1 MDKIFKNLIT
11 ENIKQEVIMSLVKRN
26 YYNVPT
32 LNRFFDDFFTKDLF
46 ANGENDLSRF
56 AARPAVNIKETEK
69 SFDLELSA
77 PGLDKKDFNIELNE
91 DVLTISYESKAE
103 NEVKDEN
110 YRRREFSVRS
120 FKRSFTLPDTLDG
133 DKIQA
138 RYESGILNLVI
149 PKKPEAQPQPVRT
162 IKIS

>member
-1 MDKIFKNLIT
+1 
-11 ENIKQEVIMSLVKRN
+11 MSLVKRN

-46 ANGENDLSRF
+46 WNGENELSKF
-56 AARPAVNIKETEK
+56 SYKPAVNIKENDK
-69 SFDLELSA
+69 SFDLELAA
-77 PGLDKKDFNIELNE
+77 PGLDKKDFNVELNE
-91 DVLTISYESKAE
+91 DVLTISFENKVE
-103 NEVKDEN
+103 NEVNEEN

-120 FKRSFTLPDTLDG
+120 FKRSFTLPESLDG
-133 DKIQA
+133 EKIQA
-138 RYESGILNLVI
+138 RYENGILNLSI